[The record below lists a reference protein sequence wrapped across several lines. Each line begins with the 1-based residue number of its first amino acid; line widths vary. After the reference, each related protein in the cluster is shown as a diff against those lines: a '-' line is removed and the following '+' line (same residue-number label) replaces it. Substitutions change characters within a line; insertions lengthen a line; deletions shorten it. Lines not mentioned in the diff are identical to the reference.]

1 MTRAQCCG
9 RQCGMSLLELLVAL
23 SIMAM
28 AIGVLYRALGASV
41 QNAGMLHEQ
50 QKALMLGQSLLAA
63 KDAIAETGWNEA
75 GESAGFEWQVRTS
88 PVGIAQPGVT
98 PLHSVVIYVRWGDGG
113 RIRSIELQTLRP
125 QRNPVV
131 AVEGGQ

>member
-1 MTRAQCCG
+1 MTRVQGCG
-9 RQCGMSLLELLVAL
+9 RQGGMSLLELLVAL

-41 QNAGMLHEQ
+41 QNAGTLQEQ

-63 KDAIAETGWNEA
+63 KDAIPETGWNES

-88 PVGIAQPGVT
+88 PFGSAQPSVT
-98 PLHSVVIYVRWGDGG
+98 QLHSIVIYVRWSDGG

-131 AVEGGQ
+131 AVEGAR

>member
-1 MTRAQCCG
+1 MTRVQGCG
-9 RQCGMSLLELLVAL
+9 RQGGMSLLELLVAL

-41 QNAGMLHEQ
+41 QNAGMLQEQ

-63 KDAIAETGWNEA
+63 KDAIPETGWNES

-88 PVGIAQPGVT
+88 PFGSAQPSVT
-98 PLHSVVIYVRWGDGG
+98 QLHSVVIYLRWSDGG

-131 AVEGGQ
+131 AVEGAR

>member
-9 RQCGMSLLELLVAL
+9 RQGGMSLLELLVAL

-41 QNAGMLHEQ
+41 QNAGMLQEQ

-63 KDAIAETGWNEA
+63 KDAIAETGWNES

-88 PVGIAQPGVT
+88 PVGSAQPGIT

-113 RIRSIELQTLRP
+113 RIRFIELQTLRP
-125 QRNPVV
+125 QRSPVV
-131 AVEGGQ
+131 AVEGGR

>member
-1 MTRAQCCG
+1 MTRVQGCG
-9 RQCGMSLLELLVAL
+9 RQGGMSLLELLVAL

-41 QNAGMLHEQ
+41 QNAGTLQEQ

-63 KDAIAETGWNEA
+63 KDAIPETGWNES

-88 PVGIAQPGVT
+88 PFGSAQPSVT
-98 PLHSVVIYVRWGDGG
+98 QLHSVVIYVRWSDGG

-131 AVEGGQ
+131 AVEGAR

>member
-1 MTRAQCCG
+1 
-9 RQCGMSLLELLVAL
+9 
-23 SIMAM
+23 MAM

-41 QNAGMLHEQ
+41 QNAGMLQEQ

-63 KDAIAETGWNEA
+63 KDAIPEAGWNES

-88 PVGIAQPGVT
+88 PFGSAQPSVT
-98 PLHSVVIYVRWGDGG
+98 PLHSVVIYVRWSDGG

-131 AVEGGQ
+131 AVEGAR